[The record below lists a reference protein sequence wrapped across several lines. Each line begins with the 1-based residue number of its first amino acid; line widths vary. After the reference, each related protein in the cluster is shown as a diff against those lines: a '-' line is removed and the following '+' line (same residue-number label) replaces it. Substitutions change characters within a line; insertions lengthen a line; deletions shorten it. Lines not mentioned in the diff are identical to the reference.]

1 MSTAQPAAAPRWG
14 LLDFVERRAW
24 GIPLPTRRL
33 FLVLAWLTAG
43 VLLAA
48 SLLGA
53 WTVARNAATIDGA
66 RDHGFLIA
74 RSAADYR
81 TNLAAADAIAART
94 LIAGGLESSQSRR
107 DYTDA
112 LLGASSALTDAA
124 LVATDADRAEI
135 ETLADGLVRYSGLI
149 ETARAN
155 ARLGFPVGAAY
166 LQQARTLANDQLI
179 PTAEQLRR
187 EGEQRVA
194 RAANDI
200 GGISGIVSVALLAL
214 ATCFVIV
221 VSVVVAGRTRRML
234 HPALI
239 VSTVAIA
246 LGTFVVIGS
255 IARQVN
261 ALRAAATTDF
271 ADFVDVN
278 DTAYLLSSLRTT
290 EIAAVGARGSGAA
303 IFEQFETGA
312 KDLRGRIDADD
323 RATSE
328 TQTAVRKYLD
338 TVSSV
343 KDQDA
348 AGDNQGA
355 IAMTLDGD
363 SAKAFE
369 AANSAVADELDGT
382 AGGLRQRIDRARD
395 ATVSPLIPLAL
406 GVLAAL
412 LAAAG
417 ILARGRRYR

>member
-1 MSTAQPAAAPRWG
+1 VSTAQPAAAPRWG

-33 FLVLAWLTAG
+33 FLVLAWFTAG

-48 SLLGA
+48 GLTGA
-53 WTVARNAATIDGA
+53 WIEARNEATINGA
-66 RDHGFLIA
+66 QDHGFLIA
-74 RSAADYR
+74 RNAASYR

-94 LIAGGLESSQSRR
+94 LIAGGLESSDSRR
-107 DYTDA
+107 AYTEA

-124 LVATDADRAEI
+124 LVATDADRDAI
-135 ETLADGLVRYSGLI
+135 ETLADGLVRYSGLV

-155 ARLGFPVGAAY
+155 ARLGYPVGNAY
-166 LQQARTLANDQLI
+166 LQQARILANDQLI

-200 GGISGIVSVALLAL
+200 GGVFGIVAVALLAL
-214 ATCFVIV
+214 ATCVIV
-221 VSVVVAGRTRRML
+221 VASVIVAGRTRRML

-246 LGTFVVIGS
+246 LATFVVIGS
-255 IARQVN
+255 ISRQVN
-261 ALRAAATTDF
+261 ALRSAATTDF

-278 DTAYLLSSLRTT
+278 DTAYLLSTLRTT

-303 IFEQFETGA
+303 IFEQFQSGA
-312 KDLRGRIDADD
+312 DDLRDRLDEDE
-323 RATSE
+323 RATTE
-328 TQTAVRKYLD
+328 TRQAVAGYLD
-338 TVSSV
+338 MVRTV
-343 KDQDA
+343 QDTDA
-348 AGDNQGA
+348 GGDNQQA
-355 IAMTLDGD
+355 IAMTLDGP
-363 SAKAFE
+363 SAQAFD
-369 AANSAVADELDGT
+369 AANSAVTDELDGT
-382 AGGLRQRIDRARD
+382 ADDLSRRIDRARN
-395 ATVSPLIPLAL
+395 ATIAAPVPLAL

-417 ILARGRRYR
+417 ILSRGRRYR

>member
-1 MSTAQPAAAPRWG
+1 V
-14 LLDFVERRAW
+14 LDFVERRAW

-43 VLLAA
+43 VLLVA
-48 SLLGA
+48 SLTGA
-53 WTVARNAATIDGA
+53 WTVSRNAATIDGA

-74 RSAADYR
+74 RSTAAFR

-94 LIAGGLESSQSRR
+94 LIAGGLETSESRR
-107 DYTDA
+107 QYTTA
-112 LLGASSALTDAA
+112 LLGASAALTDAA
-124 LVATDADRAEI
+124 LVATDDDREDI
-135 ETLADGLVRYSGLI
+135 ETLADGLVSYSGLV

-155 ARLGFPVGAAY
+155 ARLGYPVGAAY
-166 LQQARTLANDQLI
+166 LSQARTLANDELI

-200 GGISGIVSVALLAL
+200 GGLTGIVSVALLAL
-214 ATCFVIV
+214 ATCGIIVASVI
-221 VSVVVAGRTRRML
+221 VAGRTRRML

-239 VSTVAIA
+239 VSTIAIA

-261 ALRAAATTDF
+261 ALRTAATTDF

-290 EIAAVGARGSGAA
+290 EIAAVGARGSGAE
-303 IFEQFETGA
+303 IFNQFATGA
-312 KDLRGRIDADD
+312 EDLRQRLEADD
-323 RATSE
+323 RATPATRS
-328 TQTAVRKYLD
+328 AVVNYLD
-338 TVSSV
+338 MVASV
-343 KDQDA
+343 AETDA
-348 AGDNQGA
+348 GGDNQAA
-355 IAMTLDGD
+355 IGMTLDGP
-363 SAKAFE
+363 SADAFE
-369 AANSAVADELDGT
+369 AASGAVTDELSGT
-382 AGGLRQRIDRARD
+382 ADDLRHRIDRARN
-395 ATVSPLIPLAL
+395 ATVEPLIPLAL

>member
-1 MSTAQPAAAPRWG
+1 VSTAQPAAAPRWG
-14 LLDFVERRAW
+14 VLDFVERRAW

-43 VLLAA
+43 VLLVA
-48 SLLGA
+48 SLTGA
-53 WTVARNAATIDGA
+53 WTVSRNAATIDGA

-74 RSAADYR
+74 RSTAAFR

-94 LIAGGLESSQSRR
+94 LIAGGLETSESRR
-107 DYTDA
+107 QYTTA
-112 LLGASSALTDAA
+112 LLGASAALTDAA
-124 LVATDADRAEI
+124 LVATDDDREDI
-135 ETLADGLVRYSGLI
+135 ETLADGLVRYSGLV

-155 ARLGFPVGAAY
+155 ARLGYPVGSAY
-166 LQQARTLANDQLI
+166 LSQARTLANDELI

-200 GGISGIVSVALLAL
+200 GGLTGIVSVALLAL
-214 ATCFVIV
+214 ATCGIV
-221 VSVVVAGRTRRML
+221 VASVIVAGRTRRML

-239 VSTVAIA
+239 VSTIAIA

-261 ALRAAATTDF
+261 ALRTAATTDF

-278 DTAYLLSSLRTT
+278 DSAYLLSTLRTT

-303 IFEQFETGA
+303 IFNQFATGA
-312 KDLRGRIDADD
+312 DDLRQRLEDDA
-323 RATSE
+323 RATPATRS
-328 TQTAVRKYLD
+328 AVGNYLD
-338 TVSSV
+338 MVASV
-343 KDQDA
+343 AETDA
-348 AGDNQGA
+348 GGDNQAA
-355 IAMTLDGD
+355 IGMTLDGT
-363 SAKAFE
+363 SADAFE
-369 AANSAVADELDGT
+369 AANGAVTDELSGT
-382 AGGLRQRIDRARD
+382 ADDLRRRIDRARD
-395 ATVSPLIPLAL
+395 ATVEPLIPLAL

-417 ILARGRRYR
+417 ILSRGRRYR